1 MATGRHQVT
10 LFEIAGFAVKVDWSW
25 AILAVLIAWS
35 LAQGFF
41 PSLYEGLPV
50 AAYWWM
56 GVAGVAGLFLSILLH
71 ELSHSVV
78 ARYYGLPI
86 RGITLFI
93 FGGVAE
99 LEEEPLSPRVEFRM
113 AIAGP
118 LLSIALGGLFYL
130 LFLLGQAAGWDTAV
144 LGVARYLATLN
155 LLLAVFNLIP
165 AFPLDGGRV
174 LRAFLWHRWRDMRR
188 ATRVA
193 SNAGIAFSLVL
204 MGIGV
209 LSVISGDLGSGIWW
223 ILIGLF
229 LRNAAAGSYYDLR
242 TRQAIRGRTV
252 RDFMSGAPVVVPP
265 DISIRRLADDFVLR
279 HNHEFFPVV
288 EDGRILGAVSLR
300 EIKEVPPETWDRVH
314 VREVLVPASPANL
327 IEAGTDAMAALLAMQ
342 KSGASRLMVAEQ
354 GRLAGILTLKDLL
367 RRLSLQ
373 LELEDSGDRS

>member
-1 MATGRHQVT
+1 MARNQVT

-25 AILAVLIAWS
+25 AILALLIAWS

-41 PSLYEGLPV
+41 PSLYEGLPQ

-56 GVAGVAGLFLSILLH
+56 GVMGVLGLFLSILLH

-118 LLSIALGGLFYL
+118 ILSIVLGAVFYL
-130 LFLLGQAAGWDTAV
+130 LTLLGEAAGWSEPVT
-144 LGVARYLATLN
+144 GVTQYLASLN
-155 LLLAVFNLIP
+155 IILAVFNLVP

-174 LRAFLWHRWRDMRR
+174 LRAYLWHRWRDMRR

-193 SNAGIAFSLVL
+193 ANAGIGFSVVL

-209 LSVISGDLGSGIWW
+209 LSVATGEFGTGIWW

-242 TRQAIRGRTV
+242 TRQAIKGRTV
-252 RDFMSGAPVVVPP
+252 RDFMSGAPIAVSPRLT
-265 DISIRRLADDFVLR
+265 IRELAEDFVLR
-279 HNHEFFPVV
+279 HHHEFFPVV
-288 EDGRILGAVSLR
+288 EAGRILGAVSLR
-300 EIKEVPPETWDRVH
+300 EIKDLPRAQWDTVRVGD
-314 VREVLVPASPANL
+314 VMVGASEANT
-327 IEAGTDAMAALLAMQ
+327 IEARTDAMTALLAMQ
-342 KSGASRLMVAEQ
+342 KRGASRLMVVD
-354 GRLAGILTLKDLL
+354 GGILVGILSLKDLL
-367 RRLSLQ
+367 KQLSLQ
-373 LELEDSGDRS
+373 LEIEDAAEGI

>member
-1 MATGRHQVT
+1 MARNQVT

-25 AILAVLIAWS
+25 AILALLIAWS

-41 PSLYEGLPV
+41 PSLYEGLPQ

-56 GVAGVAGLFLSILLH
+56 GVMGVLGLFLSILLH

-118 LLSIALGGLFYL
+118 ILSIVLGALFYL
-130 LFLLGQAAGWDTAV
+130 LTLLGQALGWSEPV
-144 LGVARYLATLN
+144 IGVARYLASLN
-155 LLLAVFNLIP
+155 IILAVFNLVP

-174 LRAFLWHRWRDMRR
+174 LRAYLWHRWRDMRR

-193 SNAGIAFSLVL
+193 ANAGIGFSLLL

-209 LSVISGDLGSGIWW
+209 LSVATGELGTGIWW

-242 TRQAIRGRTV
+242 TRQAIKGRTV
-252 RDFMSGAPVVVPP
+252 RDFMSGAPVAVSPRL
-265 DISIRRLADDFVLR
+265 SIRELAEDFVLR
-279 HNHEFFPVV
+279 HHHEFFPVV
-288 EDGRILGAVSLR
+288 EAGRILGAISLR
-300 EIKEVPPETWDRVH
+300 EIKDLPRAQWDTVRVGD
-314 VREVLVPASPANL
+314 VMVGATEATM
-327 IEAGTDAMAALLAMQ
+327 IEARTDAMTALLAMQ
-342 KSGASRLMVAEQ
+342 KRGASRLMVVD
-354 GRLAGILTLKDLL
+354 GGILVGILSLKDLL
-367 RRLSLQ
+367 KRLSLQ
-373 LELEDSGDRS
+373 LDIEDAAEGV

>member
-1 MATGRHQVT
+1 MAKNQVT

-25 AILAVLIAWS
+25 AILAMLIAWS

-41 PSLYEGLPV
+41 PSLYEGLPT

-56 GVAGVAGLFLSILLH
+56 GVAGVLGLFLSILLH

-118 LLSIALGGLFYL
+118 ILSVVLGLVFYL
-130 LFLLGQAAGWDTAV
+130 LTWLGQGIGWSEPIT
-144 LGVARYLATLN
+144 GVTRYLASLN
-155 LLLAVFNLIP
+155 LILAAFNLVP

-174 LRAFLWHRWRDMRR
+174 LRAYLWNRWRDMRR

-193 SNAGIAFSLVL
+193 ANAGIGFSLVL
-204 MGIGV
+204 MGIGI
-209 LSVISGDLGSGIWW
+209 LSVVMGDFGTGIWW

-229 LRNAAAGSYYDLR
+229 LRSAAAGSYYDLR
-242 TRQAIRGRTV
+242 TRQAIKGRKV
-252 RDFMSGAPVVVPP
+252 RDFMSDAPIAVSPQLN
-265 DISIRRLADDFVLR
+265 IRQLADDFVLR
-279 HNHEFFPVV
+279 HHHEFFPVV
-288 EDGRILGAVSLR
+288 DGGRILGSISMK
-300 EIKEVPPETWDRVH
+300 EIKDIP
-314 VREVLVPASPANL
+314 RERWEATRIGAAMVPASEANL
-327 IEAGTDAMAALLAMQ
+327 IDAQAEAMAALLVMQ
-342 KSGASRLMVAEQ
+342 RQKASRLMVVDGGALV
-354 GRLAGILTLKDLL
+354 GVLSLKDLL
-367 RRLSLQ
+367 KRLSLQ
-373 LELEDSGDRS
+373 LELEDAAEGAE

>member
-1 MATGRHQVT
+1 MAKSQVT

-25 AILAVLIAWS
+25 AILALLIAWS

-41 PSLYEGLPV
+41 PSLYAGLPV

-56 GVAGVAGLFLSILLH
+56 GVAGVLGLFLSILLH

-99 LEEEPLSPRVEFRM
+99 LEEEPLSPRIEFRM

-118 LLSIALGGLFYL
+118 LLSVALSALFYL
-130 LFLLGQAAGWDTAV
+130 LTLLGEV
-144 LGVARYLATLN
+144 LGWAEPVTGVTRYLASLN
-155 LLLAVFNLIP
+155 IILAVFNLIP

-174 LRAFLWHRWRDMRR
+174 LRAYLWYRWRDMRR

-193 SNAGIAFSLVL
+193 ANAGIGFSLVL
-204 MGIGV
+204 MAIGIF
-209 LSVISGDLGSGIWW
+209 SVVSGDLGTGIWW

-242 TRQAIRGRTV
+242 TRQAIKGRTV
-252 RDFMSGAPVVVPP
+252 RDFMSGAPIAVSPYL
-265 DISIRRLADDFVLR
+265 SIRQLAEDFVLR
-279 HNHEFFPVV
+279 HHHEFFPVV
-288 EDGRILGAVSLR
+288 DGGRILGAISLK
-300 EIKEVPPETWDRVH
+300 EIKDLPREQWDSVRVGD
-314 VREVLVPASPANL
+314 LMIADPDANT
-327 IEAGTDAMAALLAMQ
+327 IEARTDAMTALLAMQ
-342 KSGASRLMVAEQ
+342 KRGASRLMVVD
-354 GRLAGILTLKDLL
+354 GGGLVGILSLKDLL
-367 RRLSLQ
+367 KRLSLQ
-373 LELEDSGDRS
+373 LELEDAAERGR

>member
-1 MATGRHQVT
+1 MARNQVT

-25 AILAVLIAWS
+25 AILALLIAWS

-41 PSLYEGLPV
+41 PSLYEGLPQ

-56 GVAGVAGLFLSILLH
+56 GVMGVLGLFLSILLH

-118 LLSIALGGLFYL
+118 ILSIVLGALFYL
-130 LFLLGQAAGWDTAV
+130 LTLLGQALGWSEPV
-144 LGVARYLATLN
+144 IGVARYLASLN
-155 LLLAVFNLIP
+155 IILALFNLVP

-174 LRAFLWHRWRDMRR
+174 LRAYLWHRWRDMRR

-193 SNAGIAFSLVL
+193 ANAGIGFSLLL

-209 LSVISGDLGSGIWW
+209 LSVATGELGTGIWW

-242 TRQAIRGRTV
+242 TRQAIKGRTV
-252 RDFMSGAPVVVPP
+252 RDFMSGAPVAVSPRL
-265 DISIRRLADDFVLR
+265 SIRELAEDFVLR
-279 HNHEFFPVV
+279 HHHEFFPVV
-288 EDGRILGAVSLR
+288 EAGRILGAISLR
-300 EIKEVPPETWDRVH
+300 EIKDLPRAQWDTVRVGD
-314 VREVLVPASPANL
+314 VMVGATEATM
-327 IEAGTDAMAALLAMQ
+327 IEARTDAMTALLAMQ
-342 KSGASRLMVAEQ
+342 KRGTSRLMVVD
-354 GRLAGILTLKDLL
+354 GGILVGILSLKDLL
-367 RRLSLQ
+367 KRLSLQ
-373 LELEDSGDRS
+373 LDIEDAAEGV

>member
-1 MATGRHQVT
+1 MARNQVT

-25 AILAVLIAWS
+25 AILALLIAWS

-41 PSLYEGLPV
+41 PSLYEGLPQ

-56 GVAGVAGLFLSILLH
+56 GVMGVLGLFLSILLH

-99 LEEEPLSPRVEFRM
+99 LEEEPLSPRVELRM

-118 LLSIALGGLFYL
+118 ILSIVLGALFYL
-130 LFLLGQAAGWDTAV
+130 LTLLGQAVGWSEPV
-144 LGVARYLATLN
+144 IGVARYLASLN
-155 LLLAVFNLIP
+155 IILAVFNLVP

-174 LRAFLWHRWRDMRR
+174 LRAYLWHRWRDMRR

-193 SNAGIAFSLVL
+193 ANAGIGFSLLL

-209 LSVISGDLGSGIWW
+209 LSVATGELGTGIWW

-242 TRQAIRGRTV
+242 TRQAIKGRTV
-252 RDFMSGAPVVVPP
+252 RDFMSGAPVAVSPRL
-265 DISIRRLADDFVLR
+265 SIRELAEDFVLR
-279 HNHEFFPVV
+279 HHHEFFPVV
-288 EDGRILGAVSLR
+288 EAGRILGAISLR
-300 EIKEVPPETWDRVH
+300 EIKDLPRAQWDTVRVGD
-314 VREVLVPASPANL
+314 VMVGATEATM
-327 IEAGTDAMAALLAMQ
+327 IEARTDAMTALLAMQ
-342 KSGASRLMVAEQ
+342 KRGTSRLMVVD
-354 GRLAGILTLKDLL
+354 GGILVGILSLKDLL
-367 RRLSLQ
+367 KRLSLQ
-373 LELEDSGDRS
+373 LDIEDAAEGV